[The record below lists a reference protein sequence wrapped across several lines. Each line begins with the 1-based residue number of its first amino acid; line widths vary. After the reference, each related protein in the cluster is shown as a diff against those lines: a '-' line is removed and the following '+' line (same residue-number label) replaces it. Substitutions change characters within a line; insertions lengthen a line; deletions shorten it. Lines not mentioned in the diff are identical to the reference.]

1 MTKNTKSFLR
11 FHRENPHVYDKF
23 CHVTLRAIRRGYSN
37 FGASAVFEIMRW
49 ETGVVHTTTTKHLS
63 NVHRAYYARW
73 FEMHHPEHEGFFRK
87 RPSSADELK
96 FLSEASVKQ
105 YNRIH
110 KLNTNHDV
118 KEEQTAG
125 VN

>member
-1 MTKNTKSFLR
+1 MTKNTQRFLR

-23 CHVTLRAIRRGYSN
+23 CHVTLRAIQRGFKN

-49 ETGVVHTTTTKHLS
+49 ETGTIYQTTTKHLS
-63 NVHRAYYARW
+63 NVYRAYYARW
-73 FEMHHPEHEGFFRK
+73 FEINHPTYKGFFRN
-87 RPSSADELK
+87 RPSTADELK
-96 FLSEASVKQ
+96 SLPKESIEQ

-110 KLNTNHDV
+110 ELNTNHDV
-118 KEEQTAG
+118 KEKQTAG

>member
-1 MTKNTKSFLR
+1 MTKNTQRFLR

-23 CHVTLRAIRRGYSN
+23 CQITFKAMQKGFKN

-49 ETGVVHTTTTKHLS
+49 ETDTVEQTTSKHLS
-63 NVHRAYYARW
+63 NVYRAYYARW
-73 FEMHHPEHEGFFRK
+73 FEINYPVHKGFFRNK
-87 RPSSADELK
+87 TSTADELK
-96 FLSEASVKQ
+96 FLSKESIEQ

-110 KLNTNHDV
+110 ELNLNHDV